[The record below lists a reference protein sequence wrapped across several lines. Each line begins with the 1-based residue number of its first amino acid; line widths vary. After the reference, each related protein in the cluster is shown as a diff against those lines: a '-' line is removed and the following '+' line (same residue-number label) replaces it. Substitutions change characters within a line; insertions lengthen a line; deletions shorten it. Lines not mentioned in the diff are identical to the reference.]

1 MGQRR
6 AFGPTRPGAAATP
19 LLSGAA
25 AHSSSLPHLG
35 RHRPLRPSR
44 SSRLPFSILI
54 DSAAPAVSRPSP
66 HRRAGPS
73 CQLRLPRRQR
83 RKSSVVTRRLE
94 PPSRPDA
101 GEDKGAGATCPP
113 LRTFATPRC
122 HHIRAREARTPRYFA
137 ATAFLCHDC
146 PKYLHCHR
154 LISAI
159 NSRPVDSPWP
169 EVLGPFPSSSG
180 HSSSPGAPSSGARRR
195 R

>member
-66 HRRAGPS
+66 TDVRDPAVSFVFPGGSDGNQASLRAA
-73 CQLRLPRRQR
+73 
-83 RKSSVVTRRLE
+83 SSPHLIPTLEKIRVQE
-94 PPSRPDA
+94 PPVLPSEPSRHP
-101 GEDKGAGATCPP
+101 
-113 LRTFATPRC
+113 
-122 HHIRAREARTPRYFA
+122 A
-137 ATAFLCHDC
+137 ATTSEHVKND
-146 PKYLHCHR
+146 R
-154 LISAI
+154 RDI
-159 NSRPVDSPWP
+159 WP
-169 EVLGPFPSSSG
+169 PPPSSAMAAQNISTATA
-180 HSSSPGAPSSGARRR
+180 SSRL
-195 R
+195 